1 MNMSLESKEQVSK
14 SPPPFTGRGP
24 PRGARRG
31 RGPPR
36 GAPRGQS
43 RGPPRHPPRGAP
55 RGSRGSPRPIII
67 PKDKPVKIEN
77 EFERKIKEREE
88 RAALRKADDSEIEA
102 LTNCWACPGSRT
114 KLSECMC
121 GRNWEEIMRITGNT
135 SETSEGDK
143 KLIKAKIALTKA
155 LKKGLLKIGRKP
167 LLRAKLMVV
176 GKGEAGKTCTVRT
189 LCHKKFDKNPE
200 STIGIA
206 TLETMLLESK
216 VEGERPPSFQSS
228 EYSRAINELM
238 LEHMQPGDSFLSK
251 IAPNDMKKEYEETSR
266 LERELIAALP
276 SRKERVEAIRC
287 AIIKTQ
293 TWARE
298 FFDEII
304 KTERESDTSNTD
316 TLDRS
321 RSSNSISRS
330 NFISQLQKPKNKK
343 ALSIV
348 FDEWLDQGEESYYH
362 SLNIVQQLKKDR
374 QLQIES
380 DGGTKKLTSV
390 VRTDLLDALFKHLDV
405 DHSGSISHDEW
416 MQFFDEQP
424 SPPHSLLRF
433 DSTSSIFSDHD
444 SHTSDSAS
452 DIADIKDL
460 DERINHKWLKENH
473 TSMSTSTLEASPI
486 TSNLDLRNKPKTIRW
501 S

>member
-1 MNMSLESKEQVSK
+1 MSLESKVQK
-14 SPPPFTGRGP
+14 GPPPFTGRGP
-24 PRGARRG
+24 PGRGARRG

-88 RAALRKADDSEIEA
+88 RAALRKADDSEIAA
-102 LTNCWACPGSRT
+102 LTKCWACPGSRT

-121 GRNWEEIMRITGNT
+121 GRNWEEIMRITGNK

-143 KLIKAKIALTKA
+143 KLIKAKIALKKA

-228 EYSRAINELM
+228 ESEYSRAINELM

-251 IAPNDMKKEYEETSR
+251 IAPNDMKKEYEATSI

-287 AIIKTQ
+287 AIIKTRN
-293 TWARE
+293 WARE

-362 SLNIVQQLKKDR
+362 SLNIVQQLKKER

-380 DGGTKKLTSV
+380 YACGTKKLTSV

-460 DERINHKWLKENH
+460 DERIINHEWLKENH
-473 TSMSTSTLEASPI
+473 A
-486 TSNLDLRNKPKTIRW
+486 SNLDLMNKPKPIRW

>member
-287 AIIKTQ
+287 AIIKTRN
-293 TWARE
+293 WARE

-362 SLNIVQQLKKDR
+362 SLNIVQQLKKER

-460 DERINHKWLKENH
+460 DERINREWLKENH
-473 TSMSTSTLEASPI
+473 ASTSTSTLEASSNA
-486 TSNLDLRNKPKTIRW
+486 SNLDLMNKPKPIRW